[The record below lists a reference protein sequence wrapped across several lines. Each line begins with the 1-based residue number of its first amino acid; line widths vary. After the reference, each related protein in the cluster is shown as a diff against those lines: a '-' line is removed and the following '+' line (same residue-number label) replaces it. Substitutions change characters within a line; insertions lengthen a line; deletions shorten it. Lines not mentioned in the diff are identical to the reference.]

1 MYFTPRDM
9 INFKNTT
16 GKFKFT
22 TNSQPPVL
30 RRLDDN

>member
-1 MYFTPRDM
+1 M

-30 RRLDDN
+30 RRLDDNSYVVA